1 MKIKANFDLLAEK
14 AREKFPDLRLFLGSE
29 LYCEPGRVIQWVE
42 DGQALSMNNTD
53 YLLLEFLEY
62 GGATSAPGTSATVCW
77 TLLPGP
83 GGSPSWRTPS
93 ATLTFMGRSASSGNW
108 RR

>member
-42 DGQALSMNNTD
+42 DGQALSKL
-53 YLLLEFLEY
+53 Y
-62 GGATSAPGTSATVCW
+62 PVK
-77 TLLPGP
+77 
-83 GGSPSWRTPS
+83 RTPQRV
-93 ATLTFMGRSASSGNW
+93 TLNLTSPVYGR
-108 RR
+108 